1 MNKGFFYFIVFDVF
15 LAILLIFNFNF
26 KNHNEGQGL
35 FTSFSAWVDSQ
46 SAPLTK
52 ATDSPTNQIAKP
64 QVELPNKAVNN
75 TNLLTS
81 TTPATLDNKSNVLL
95 NNSIDSNK
103 VVTNGNSI
111 NRNNTDGV
119 CISYGPLNLEQKVA
133 LDLILNSN
141 KINNQFYVENKL
153 PLFSVYWNLGK
164 DKLQAID
171 LFEKQKN
178 DGALQDEKFKLTQNL
193 EGEWIVPITTVSG
206 NAELAQK
213 MTNEL
218 AKSSKSFGGKWEYKP
233 KSEGYFYRFKDITA
247 LPNKTVETINHSINT
262 TKTPC

>member
-1 MNKGFFYFIVFDVF
+1 MNKGLFYFIVFDVF
-15 LAILLIFNFNF
+15 LAVLLIFNFNF
-26 KNHNEGQGL
+26 KNHNDGQGL
-35 FTSFSAWVDSQ
+35 FASFSAWVDNQ
-46 SAPLTK
+46 SGSLTK
-52 ATDSPTNQIAKP
+52 ATDSKGANSPPNQIEKSQTEP
-64 QVELPNKAVNN
+64 QNKATNN
-75 TNLLTS
+75 TNILTP
-81 TTPATLDNKSNVLL
+81 TTVANLKNLDNNNTKS
-95 NNSIDSNK
+95 
-103 VVTNGNSI
+103 
-111 NRNNTDGV
+111 NTDGV

-133 LDLILNSN
+133 FDLILNSN
-141 KINNQFYVENKL
+141 KISNQFYVENKL

-193 EGEWIVPITTVSG
+193 EGEWIVPITTISG
-206 NAELAQK
+206 SPELAQK

-218 AKSSKSFGGKWEYKP
+218 AKSSKSFGGKWEYKT

-262 TKTPC
+262 LKTPC